1 MFKEKLLSQ
10 LNSVEE
16 YERTPIPENELK
28 GWKSFIGMYAG
39 EHTAGTEFVIGPLF
53 VAHGV
58 AASDL
63 LLGLLVGNILAV
75 LSWAFLTG
83 PIAVKKRVTLY
94 FLLEKICGNK
104 LTAVYNFVNSLMFC
118 FLAGS
123 MIAVSATAI
132 GIPFNIAMPSL
143 NDWLPNTFAW
153 IVVIICIGIVTTLM
167 AMFGYNLI
175 SKFANI
181 AAPWMI
187 LIFIAAAIGVLPELG
202 VNSISNFWEVA
213 KTKIWTGNPLP
224 GQSQFT
230 FWHIMFFAW
239 FVNMAMH
246 IGMSD
251 LSILRYAKKWYHGF
265 SSASGMFLGHYIAWV
280 ASGILYSLFLLESSY
295 STEFAPGPVAYRALG
310 LAGAVCVLIAGW
322 TTTNPTIYRAGLALQ
337 AIKPKW
343 KTWKVTA
350 VVGGITTFAA
360 LFPALVMK
368 LLEFVA
374 LYGLLLM
381 PMGAII
387 MMDIYILPRL
397 NLKSNFAE
405 IFNRD
410 FNISAAISWALTL
423 LSAVFFNIYFGVEIF
438 FLGLPGW
445 FIASLVY
452 IISSKIVQQ
461 RIANK
466 VVEQNIG
473 NSLETIS

>member
-16 YERTPIPENELK
+16 YERTPIPENKLK

-58 AASDL
+58 SAGDL

-75 LSWAFLTG
+75 LSWAFLSG
-83 PIAVKKRVTLY
+83 PIAVKKRLTLY
-94 FLLEKICGNK
+94 YLLEKICGNK
-104 LTAVYNFVNSLMFC
+104 LTTVYNLVNALMFC

-123 MIAVSATAI
+123 MIAVSATAV
-132 GIPFNIAMPSL
+132 GIPFNMAMPSL
-143 NDWLPNTFAW
+143 NDWLPNTIGW
-153 IVVIICIGIVTTLM
+153 IVVVIAVGVATT
-167 AMFGYNLI
+167 AVAIFGYNQI

-187 LIFIAAAIGVLPELG
+187 MVFIAAAVAVLPDLG
-202 VNSISNFWEVA
+202 VHSLSDFW
-213 KTKIWTGNPLP
+213 TKADDTIWTGIPLE

-230 FWHIMFFAW
+230 FWHVLFFAW

-246 IGMSD
+246 IGMAD
-251 LSILRYAKKWYHGF
+251 LSILRYAKKWYYGF
-265 SSASGMFLGHYIAWV
+265 SSAAGMFLGHYIAWV

-295 STEFAPGPVAYRALG
+295 STQFAPGPVAYRAAG
-310 LAGAVCVLIAGW
+310 LAGAVCVVIAGW
-322 TTTNPTIYRAGLALQ
+322 TTANPTIYRAGLALQ

-350 VVGGITTFAA
+350 IVGAITTSAA

-381 PMGAII
+381 PMGAVI
-387 MMDIYILPRL
+387 MMDIYVLPKL

-405 IFNRD
+405 FFNRK
-410 FNISAAISWALTL
+410 FNPSAAISWVLTL
-423 LSAVFFNIYFGVEIF
+423 LSAIFFNIYFGIEVF

-445 FIASLVY
+445 FVASLVY
-452 IISSKIVQQ
+452 IIS
-461 RIANK
+461 NK
-466 VVEQNIG
+466 VVQQKAEK
-473 NSLETIS
+473 SKETIA

>member
-16 YERTPIPENELK
+16 YERTPIPENKLK

-58 AASDL
+58 SASDL
-63 LLGLLVGNILAV
+63 LLGLFFGNVLAV

-83 PIAVKKRVTLY
+83 PIATNKRITLY
-94 FLLEKICGNK
+94 YLLEKISGNK
-104 LTAVYNFVNSLMFC
+104 VTAVYNLVNALMFC

-123 MIAVSATAI
+123 MIAVSATAV
-132 GIPFNIAMPSL
+132 GIPFDIAMPSL
-143 NDWLPNTFAW
+143 NDWLPNTIGW
-153 IVVIICIGIVTTLM
+153 IVVVIAVGVATTIV
-167 AMFGYNLI
+167 AMFGYNQI

-187 LIFIAAAIGVLPELG
+187 MVFIAAAIAVLPNLG
-202 VNSISNFWEVA
+202 VHSISDFWA
-213 KTKIWTGNPLP
+213 KANDTIWTGVPLK

-230 FWHIMFFAW
+230 FWHVLFFAW
-239 FVNMAMH
+239 FCNMAMH
-246 IGMSD
+246 IGMAD
-251 LSILRYAKKWYHGF
+251 LSILRYAKKWYYGF
-265 SSASGMFLGHYIAWV
+265 SSAAGMYLGHYIAWV

-295 STEFAPGPVAYRALG
+295 STQFAPGPVAYRAAG
-310 LAGAVCVLIAGW
+310 LAGAVCVVIAGW
-322 TTTNPTIYRAGLALQ
+322 TTANPTIYRAGLALQ

-350 VVGGITTFAA
+350 IVGVITTSAA

-381 PMGAII
+381 PMGAVI
-387 MMDIYILPRL
+387 MMDIYVIPKL

-405 IFNRD
+405 FFNRR
-410 FNISAAISWALTL
+410 FNPSAAISWILTL
-423 LSAVFFNIYFGVEIF
+423 LSAIFFNIYFGIEVF

-445 FIASLVY
+445 FVASLVY

-461 RIANK
+461 K
-466 VVEQNIG
+466 IG
-473 NSLETIS
+473 KSLETVA

>member
-1 MFKEKLLSQ
+1 MLKEKLLSQ

-16 YERTPIPENELK
+16 YEQTPVPESQWK
-28 GWKSFIGMYAG
+28 GWRSFIGMYVG

-58 AASDL
+58 AAGDL
-63 LLGLLVGNILAV
+63 IFGLLIGDLLAV
-75 LSWAFLTG
+75 LSWAFICS
-83 PIAVKKRVTLY
+83 PIATKFRYTLY
-94 FLLEKICGNK
+94 YMLEKICGIK
-104 LTAVYNFVNSLMFC
+104 LTAVYNTVNALMFC

-123 MIAVSATAI
+123 MIAVSATAV
-132 GIPFNIAMPSL
+132 GIPFHLGMPSL
-143 NDWLPNTFAW
+143 NQWLPNSFEW
-153 IVVIICIGIVTTLM
+153 VIIVLLVGIVTTLV
-167 AMFGYNLI
+167 AMFGYNQV

-187 LIFIAAAIGVLPELG
+187 LVFIAAAVAVLPDLG
-202 VNSISNFWEVA
+202 VTSLSNFWEVA
-213 KTKIWTGNPLP
+213 KTKIWTGKALP

-230 FWHIMFFAW
+230 FWHVLFFAW

-246 IGMSD
+246 IGMAD

-265 SSASGMFLGHYIAWV
+265 SPASGMYVGHFIAWI
-280 ASGILYSLFLLESSY
+280 ASGILYALFLQETSNSMQ
-295 STEFAPGPVAYRALG
+295 FAPGPIAFRAAG
-310 LAGAVCVLIAGW
+310 MAGAICVIVAGW
-322 TTTNPTIYRAGLALQ
+322 TTANPTIYRAGLALQ

-350 VVGGITTFAA
+350 IVGLITTSAA

-381 PMGAII
+381 PMGAVI
-387 MMDIYILPRL
+387 MMDVYVLPKL

-405 IFNRD
+405 FFNRS
-410 FNISAAISWALTL
+410 FNPSAAISWVLAL
-423 LSAVFFNIYFGVEIF
+423 LSALFFNIYFGVEVF

-445 FIASLVY
+445 FVASIVY
-452 IISSKIVQQ
+452 VISSKIVQQ
-461 RIANK
+461 K
-466 VVEQNIG
+466 VG
-473 NSLETIS
+473 KPMETLA